1 MIYLKPELLLKLR
14 SSIAHGLVSQK
25 TALETTLIN
34 LAEDDAEIDV
44 DNCFVATEEEIAEWI
59 DEQEGSGSFTDA
71 ERADLRASY
80 IKNYPEL
87 YPDVGAKYIV
97 TTELSDGQ
105 ESVFALSIQVNHGQ
119 GGMSVSKFFGFHAT
133 RKDASAAAKALEGF
147 VYL

>member
-14 SSIAHGLVSQK
+14 SSIAHGLESQK
-25 TALETTLIN
+25 TVLETTLIN

-59 DEQEGSGSFTDA
+59 EKQESSGGFTDA

-80 IKNYPEL
+80 IENYPEL

-105 ESVFALSIQVNHGQ
+105 ESVFALSLQVNHGQ
-119 GGMSVSKFFGFHAT
+119 GGMSVSEFYGFHAS
-133 RKDASAAAKALEGF
+133 RDDAMAAGKALEGIVF
-147 VYL
+147 I